1 MRDLLLRTP
10 LLVTLCMLAG
20 AAMLLPALHA
30 SVLNEDRVARGFFYS
45 GIIVMILSLMV
56 QISTQ
61 NRRPRNV
68 ARSLLG
74 SLVASYVIL
83 PLIFALPIVQA
94 VPDTSFGNAWFEMVS
109 CFTTT
114 GATVYEDPSRLSQ
127 AIHFWRAL
135 VGWLGG
141 IYILVTASA
150 ILAPMNLGGIEVMS
164 GRVPGRN
171 TSGLSQITQV
181 AEPSERFLRYT
192 VLLFPIYTGL
202 TMLLWLALMILG
214 ERNLVALVH
223 AMGTLSTSGISMS
236 GDLDVLTSGIPGEVM
251 IFVFLLVA
259 LSRRFL
265 PGGVAGMSAKPLYQD
280 PEIRLASVVFAMV
293 TLILFLR
300 HWIGSISVESAETPS
315 LDWLRALWGGAFTA
329 ISFLTTTGYESGEW
343 VEAQYW
349 SGLTSPGLILA
360 GLAILGGGVA
370 TTAGG
375 VKLLR
380 VYALY
385 RHGER
390 ELERLIHPSSVGGAG
405 TEARRIRRE
414 GAYSAWLFFM
424 LFALSIAV
432 CVALIA
438 LFGVDFESA
447 LVLTLS
453 ALTTTGQL
461 ADLAASQPV
470 TYSSLSFEVKTILGV
485 TMVVGRLE
493 TLAIL
498 AVLTPAA
505 WQR

>member
-1 MRDLLLRTP
+1 MFVP
-10 LLVTLCMLAG
+10 
-20 AAMLLPALHA
+20 AMHA
-30 SVLNEDRVARGFFYS
+30 SIVNDDKIARGFFYS
-45 GIIVMILSLMV
+45 GVIVLILGFMV
-56 QISTQ
+56 QIATL

-74 SLVASYVIL
+74 SLVASYLIL
-83 PLIFALPIVQA
+83 PLIFALPMTQVL
-94 VPDTSFGNAWFEMVS
+94 PDSSFANVWFEMVS

-114 GATVYEDPSRLSQ
+114 GATVYDDAGRLSSTL
-127 AIHFWRAL
+127 HLWRAL

-150 ILAPMNLGGIEVMS
+150 ILAPMNLGGIEVIS

-181 AEPSERFLRYT
+181 AEPSERFLRFT
-192 VLLFPIYTGL
+192 MLLFPVYLGL
-202 TMLLWLALMILG
+202 TVALWIALMILG

-236 GDLDVLTSGIPGEVM
+236 GDLDVLTSGVPGEVM
-251 IFVFLLVA
+251 IFLFLLVA
-259 LSRRFL
+259 LSRRTL
-265 PGGVAGMSAKPLYQD
+265 PGALTGVTTKRLTQD
-280 PEIRLASVVFAMV
+280 PEIRLAAIVFALV

-300 HWIGSISVESAETPS
+300 HWLGSISTQVPS
-315 LDWLRALWGGAFTA
+315 TGPLDGLRALWGGAFTA

-432 CVALIA
+432 CVALLA
-438 LFGVDFESA
+438 LFGVEFESA

-470 TYSSLSFEVKTILGV
+470 LYSSLGNAVKAILGV

-498 AVLTPAA
+498 AVLSPAA